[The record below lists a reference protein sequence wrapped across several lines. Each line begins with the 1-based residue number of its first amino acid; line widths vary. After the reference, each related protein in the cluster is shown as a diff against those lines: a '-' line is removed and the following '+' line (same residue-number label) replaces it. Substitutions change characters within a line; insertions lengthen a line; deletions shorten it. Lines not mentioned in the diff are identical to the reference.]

1 MVCEQCLVQVTRYV
15 NSKEKISSGLWAI
28 SLSLFSSLH
37 PKRQFNELF
46 NLNIWGK
53 SAQQLPLTAFLW
65 PLCQVEDGG
74 KQMIMLEYGAIC
86 NLMENHF
93 QKFTLYFI

>member
-1 MVCEQCLVQVTRYV
+1 MLEWMAVVPDTPPSSRYA
-15 NSKEKISSGLWAI
+15 N
-28 SLSLFSSLH
+28 
-37 PKRQFNELF
+37 RQQFNELF

-74 KQMIMLEYGAIC
+74 KQMFMLEHGAIC
-86 NLMENHF
+86 DLTENPF
-93 QKFTLYFI
+93 